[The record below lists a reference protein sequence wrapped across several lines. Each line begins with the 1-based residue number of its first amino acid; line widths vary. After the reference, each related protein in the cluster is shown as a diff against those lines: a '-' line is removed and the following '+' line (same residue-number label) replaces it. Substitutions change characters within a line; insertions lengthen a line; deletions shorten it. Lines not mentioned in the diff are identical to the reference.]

1 MNEEYEEVT
10 KEGGLR
16 TLILKKPKTAI
27 EKGEVFY
34 IDGVAYTRTIDGADL
49 EHVPAVSKVL
59 QDKLDKDKLMKLLE
73 ETNKSE

>member
-1 MNEEYEEVT
+1 MTDEYIEVT
-10 KEGGLR
+10 RKGQPR
-16 TLILKKPKTAI
+16 TLMRKKKPTAI